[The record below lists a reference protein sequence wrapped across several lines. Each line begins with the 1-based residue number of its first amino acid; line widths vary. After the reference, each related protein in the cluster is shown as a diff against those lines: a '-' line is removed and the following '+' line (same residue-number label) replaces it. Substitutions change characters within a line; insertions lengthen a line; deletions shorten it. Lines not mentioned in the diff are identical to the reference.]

1 MGKIKKILEN
11 ELVGGTQ
18 TADVYPVTSVKAV
31 YDENNERLDNILN
44 RRGVVNIST
53 NYNADHIAEVLT
65 LEQAIAK
72 VPSKDR
78 VLGFQGKFLSED
90 GWKSYVFIGDSIAD
104 WTNKT
109 KWNNYL
115 TGTDVVQ
122 ESGKAEDKVMSQ
134 KAVSDKLDETKKVL
148 GEEISKIIP
157 KDNDG
162 VCYQYDNFLDNNN
175 LVGDICLN
183 KRLVT
188 NNCALIDA
196 SGYSCIVLENVEGQ
210 KYLNVRCTPSIY
222 VPGVVML
229 DQKLNYDGD
238 RNIIKQIFTSESL
251 HDLQTITKMVE
262 IPNGVKCIIVQAN
275 NGNGTETTLEEAKKL
290 LAASFSSDKIVPKT
304 ELKKLINTI
313 NGKKL
318 FYILDSDN
326 NIIASVDKDGDFNFE
341 KGVPSQIKKEIEE
354 KTKDKFSK
362 ESAFNKALFYL
373 LDDDGC
379 ILAAFYKHYTYI
391 GNKIENE
398 YLNEK
403 LAEIKNNW
411 KNKTIVWYGTSIPAA
426 GYWNINNKNSY
437 PLMVG
442 SQLNAN
448 VVNEAVGSSTAASYI
463 TTTIKGST
471 SYEIISRS
479 MGNSIKQNMSIFNAC
494 YNIDDKNK
502 TASMKGE
509 SVSWNALNED
519 GEDIG
524 KTIEINKI
532 PKISSYDD
540 AQRLRYEILS
550 NSYEIK
556 LLAKYLLSDK
566 VVHDKF
572 LKDRIGDLY
581 ENIMEYSSKHTNTDF
596 NYKGFVDLFVLD
608 HGHNDSVYNI
618 TEESNIHSYY
628 GAMNKYIMLIKKYS
642 PNSKICI
649 ISDYDNSNVTL
660 ISTQKEI
667 SKRFAIPFLDIS
679 NILSFRG
686 GEPKV
691 ETCGYWDSNSIWH
704 DTGFT
709 WNEGAGTVN
718 GATNNNCNAYLNT
731 DNTVETLKKNM
742 NPHKD
747 EFGVWCWDALE
758 KYIKMKDG
766 LHPHSDASGRALKNY
781 ADACSNFISRL

>member
-1 MGKIKKILEN
+1 METINEIKQQAAAVKNATQVGEN
-11 ELVGGTQ
+11 TAERVGG
-18 TADVYPVTSVKAV
+18 ALAGLAY
-31 YDENNERLDNILN
+31 L
-44 RRGVVNIST
+44 
-53 NYNADHIAEVLT
+53 AEQQDSKFSD
-65 LEQAIAK
+65 LEGEIGK
-72 VPSKDR
+72 V
-78 VLGFQGKFLSED
+78 
-90 GWKSYVFIGDSIAD
+90 
-104 WTNKT
+104 
-109 KWNNYL
+109 
-115 TGTDVVQ
+115 
-122 ESGKAEDKVMSQ
+122 
-134 KAVSDKLDETKKVL
+134 
-148 GEEISKIIP
+148 IP

-175 LVGDICLN
+175 LVGDIRLN
-183 KRLVT
+183 KRFVT
-188 NNCALIDA
+188 NDSTLIDA
-196 SGYSCIVLENVEGQ
+196 NGYSCIVLENIEGQ
-210 KYLNVRCTPSIY
+210 RYLNVRCTPSRY
-222 VPGVVML
+222 VPGIIML
-229 DQKLNYDGD
+229 DQKLNYAGD
-238 RNIIKQIFTSESL
+238 RNIIKKIFTSESFNN
-251 HDLQTITKMVE
+251 LQTITKMVE

-275 NGNGTETTLEEAKKL
+275 NGEGTKTTLEEAKNL
-290 LAASFSSDKIVPKT
+290 LAASFSSDKILPKT
-304 ELKKLINTI
+304 ALDGIKKLINTT

-318 FYILDSDN
+318 FYLVDSDN

-341 KGVPSQIKKEIEE
+341 NGVPNQIKKEIEE
-354 KTKDKFSK
+354 KIKNKLNK
-362 ESAFNKALFYL
+362 ETAFNKALFYL
-373 LDDDGC
+373 LDGDEDV
-379 ILAAFYKHYTYI
+379 LAAFYKHCTYI

-398 YLNEK
+398 YLNEEF
-403 LAEIKNNW
+403 AEKIKNNW
-411 KNKTIVWYGTSIPAA
+411 KNKTLVWYGTSIPAA
-426 GYWNINNKNSY
+426 GYWDINNKNSY

-463 TTTIKGST
+463 ATTIKGST
-471 SYEIISRS
+471 SYEVISRN

-502 TASMKGE
+502 TASLKGE

-524 KTIEINKI
+524 KTIEINMI

-540 AQRLRYEILS
+540 AQRLRFEILS

-566 VVHDKF
+566 VVHEKF

-581 ENIMEYSSKHTNTDF
+581 ENIMAYSSKHTNTDF

-608 HGHNDSVYNI
+608 HGHNDSVQNI

-709 WNEGAGTVN
+709 WNEDAKTVN
-718 GATNNNCNAYLNT
+718 DATNNNCNAYLNT

-747 EFGVWCWDALE
+747 EFGVWCWDAVE

-781 ADACSNFISRL
+781 ADACSNFISRF

>member
-1 MGKIKKILEN
+1 MATINEIKQQAAAVKNATQVGEN
-11 ELVGGTQ
+11 TAERVGG
-18 TADVYPVTSVKAV
+18 ALAGLV
-31 YDENNERLDNILN
+31 EL
-44 RRGVVNIST
+44 
-53 NYNADHIAEVLT
+53 AEQQDSKFSD
-65 LEQAIAK
+65 LEGEIGK
-72 VPSKDR
+72 V
-78 VLGFQGKFLSED
+78 
-90 GWKSYVFIGDSIAD
+90 
-104 WTNKT
+104 
-109 KWNNYL
+109 
-115 TGTDVVQ
+115 
-122 ESGKAEDKVMSQ
+122 
-134 KAVSDKLDETKKVL
+134 
-148 GEEISKIIP
+148 IP

-162 VCYQYDNFLDNNN
+162 VCYQYDNFLDSNN
-175 LVGDICLN
+175 LVGDIRLN
-183 KRLVT
+183 KRFVT
-188 NNCALIDA
+188 NDSTLIDA
-196 SGYSCIVLENVEGQ
+196 NGYSCIVLENIEGQ
-210 KYLNVRCTPSIY
+210 RYLNVRCTPSKY
-222 VPGVVML
+222 VSGVVML
-229 DQKLNYDGD
+229 DQKLNYVGD
-238 RNIIKQIFTSESL
+238 RNIVREIFTSESL
-251 HDLQTITKMVE
+251 HNLQTITKMVE

-275 NGNGTETTLEEAKKL
+275 NGNGAETTLEEAKKL
-290 LAASFSSDKIVPKT
+290 LAASFSSDKILSKT
-304 ELKKLINTI
+304 ALDGIKKLINTT

-318 FYILDSDN
+318 FYLVDSDN

-341 KGVPSQIKKEIEE
+341 KGVPNQIKKEIEE
-354 KTKDKFSK
+354 KVRNKLDK
-362 ESAFNKALFYL
+362 ETEFNKALFYL
-373 LDDDGC
+373 LDSDKN
-379 ILAAFYKHYTYI
+379 ILAAFYEHCTYI
-391 GNKIENE
+391 SNKIENE
-398 YLNEK
+398 YLNEEF
-403 LAEIKNNW
+403 AEKIKNNW
-411 KNKTIVWYGTSIPAA
+411 KNKTLVWYGTSIPAA
-426 GYWNINNKNSY
+426 GYWDINNKNSY

-471 SYEIISRS
+471 SYEVISRN
-479 MGNSIKQNMSIFNAC
+479 MGNSIKQNLSIFNAC

-502 TASMKGE
+502 TASLKGE

-519 GEDIG
+519 GEAIG
-524 KTIEINKI
+524 KTIEINMI

-556 LLAKYLLSDK
+556 LLAKYLLADK

-581 ENIMEYSSKHTNTDF
+581 ENILTYSIKHTNTDF

-608 HGHNDSVYNI
+608 HGHNDSVQNI

-642 PNSKICI
+642 PKSKICI

-691 ETCGYWDSNSIWH
+691 ETCGYWDNNSIWH
-704 DTGFT
+704 DTGFI
-709 WNEGAGTVN
+709 WNEDAKTVN
-718 GATNNNCNAYLNT
+718 DATNNNCNAYLNT
-731 DNTVETLKKNM
+731 DNTVETLKNNM

-747 EFGVWCWDALE
+747 EFGVWCWDAVE

-781 ADACSNFISRL
+781 ADACSNFISRF

>member
-1 MGKIKKILEN
+1 MATINEIKQQAAAVKNATQVGEN
-11 ELVGGTQ
+11 TAERVGG
-18 TADVYPVTSVKAV
+18 ALAGLV
-31 YDENNERLDNILN
+31 EL
-44 RRGVVNIST
+44 
-53 NYNADHIAEVLT
+53 AEQQDSKFSD
-65 LEQAIAK
+65 LEGEIGK
-72 VPSKDR
+72 V
-78 VLGFQGKFLSED
+78 
-90 GWKSYVFIGDSIAD
+90 
-104 WTNKT
+104 
-109 KWNNYL
+109 
-115 TGTDVVQ
+115 
-122 ESGKAEDKVMSQ
+122 
-134 KAVSDKLDETKKVL
+134 
-148 GEEISKIIP
+148 IP

-162 VCYQYDNFLDNNN
+162 VCYQYDNFLDSNN
-175 LVGDICLN
+175 LVGDIRLN
-183 KRLVT
+183 KRFVT
-188 NNCALIDA
+188 NDSTLIDA
-196 SGYSCIVLENVEGQ
+196 NGYSCIVLENIEGQ
-210 KYLNVRCTPSIY
+210 RYLNVRCTPSRY
-222 VPGVVML
+222 VSGVVML
-229 DQKLNYDGD
+229 DQKLNYVGD
-238 RNIIKQIFTSESL
+238 RNIVREIFTSESL
-251 HDLQTITKMVE
+251 HNLQTITKMVE

-275 NGNGTETTLEEAKKL
+275 NGKGTETTLEEAKNL
-290 LAASFSSDKIVPKT
+290 LAASFSSDKILPKT
-304 ELKKLINTI
+304 ALDGIKKLINTT

-318 FYILDSDN
+318 FYLVDSDN
-326 NIIASVDKDGDFNFE
+326 NIIASVDKDGDLNFE
-341 KGVPSQIKKEIEE
+341 KGVPNQIKKEIEE
-354 KTKDKFSK
+354 KVRNKLDK
-362 ESAFNKALFYL
+362 ETVFNKALFYL
-373 LDDDGC
+373 LDSDKN
-379 ILAAFYKHYTYI
+379 ILAAFYEHCTYI
-391 GNKIENE
+391 SNKIENE
-398 YLNEK
+398 YLNEEF
-403 LAEIKNNW
+403 AEKIKNNW
-411 KNKTIVWYGTSIPAA
+411 KNKTLVWYGTSIPAA
-426 GYWNINNKNSY
+426 GYWDINNKNSY
-437 PLMVG
+437 PLIVG

-471 SYEIISRS
+471 SYEVISRN

-502 TASMKGE
+502 TASLKGE

-519 GEDIG
+519 GEAIG
-524 KTIEINKI
+524 KTIEINMI

-556 LLAKYLLSDK
+556 LLAKYLLADK

-581 ENIMEYSSKHTNTDF
+581 ENILTYSSKHTNTDF

-608 HGHNDSVYNI
+608 HGHNDSVQNI

-642 PNSKICI
+642 PKSKICI

-691 ETCGYWDSNSIWH
+691 ETCGYWDNNSIWH
-704 DTGFT
+704 DTGFI
-709 WNEGAGTVN
+709 WNEDAKTVN
-718 GATNNNCNAYLNT
+718 DATNNNCNAYLNT

-747 EFGVWCWDALE
+747 EFGVWCWDAVE

-781 ADACSNFISRL
+781 ADACSNFISRF